1 MNVLLDEDHGPGLR
15 LAQCDVGAVSVC
27 ACGVI
32 TLTLQ
37 YLSLRLE
44 PDAFRSLAQMLAQA
58 QARLERH
65 AGQQTDGDD
74 AVEADPHADPHADT
88 ATDTEA
94 SAPALPLPRFVH

>member
-58 QARLERH
+58 QARLEHH
-65 AGQQTDGDD
+65 AGQQPAGND
-74 AVEADPHADPHADT
+74 AAEADPHADPHADT
-88 ATDTEA
+88 ATEA